1 MFGSRKG
8 FQARPPPPPKQ
19 RKPAA
24 APPPKKQLFAFD
36 PVAAHY
42 NALNHERRFGVTQ
55 PVVCVD
61 LNAASE
67 RRRWRETGDLSEAAA
82 TIKALVPEAA
92 NEGELLE
99 RALAAHLRRRAT
111 PSIRCW
117 DLVKARLAFQRID
130 CCVYCGE
137 STRTEDEAVP
147 CRSFKRPGGCAAEAH
162 RRCLARAG
170 VGLLSTRW
178 TCGVC
183 LEVARRRSVRTPADK
198 LIADAQEAE
207 AAAAAALRA
216 SGTTPSTAPGWVAQ
230 LAPRG
235 GQKSRRVAQQRR
247 TVLCGPSKTT
257 LRRWRGARE
266 FFFPHRQGRGAEA
279 RRGGCARSFKR
290 GPGDG
295 GPGLSR
301 NQISWRFS
309 TPWGTCSMGT

>member
-19 RKPAA
+19 RKKPAP
-24 APPPKKQLFAFD
+24 APPPRKQLFAFD

-42 NALNHERRFGVTQ
+42 NALNHERRHGVTQ

-61 LNAASE
+61 LNAANE
-67 RRRWRETGDLSEAAA
+67 LRRWRETGDLTEAAA

-183 LEVARRRSVRTPADK
+183 LEVARRRSVRTPADQRA
-198 LIADAQEAE
+198 ADAQEAE

-230 LAPRG
+230 LAQRG
-235 GQKSRRVAQQRR
+235 GQKSRRVAQQRQR
-247 TVLCGPSKTT
+247 SCVEIDPDA
-257 LRRWRGARE
+257 RW
-266 FFFPHRQGRGAEA
+266 A
-279 RRGGCARSFKR
+279 RRARPRRRRPEEAQAATRRPLDDALLTPKR
-290 GPGDG
+290 RHRPR
-295 GPGLSR
+295 PSSSR
-301 NQISWRFS
+301 
-309 TPWGTCSMGT
+309 PACSI

>member
-8 FQARPPPPPKQ
+8 YQARPPPPPKQ

-42 NALNHERRFGVTQ
+42 NALNHERRHGVTQ

-67 RRRWRETGDLSEAAA
+67 RRRWRETADLSEAAA

-183 LEVARRRSVRTPADK
+183 VEVARRRSVRTPADQRA
-198 LIADAQEAE
+198 ADAQEAE

-216 SGTTPSTAPGWVAQ
+216 SGTTPSTAPSWVAQ
-230 LAPRG
+230 LAQRG

-266 FFFPHRQGRGAEA
+266 FFFPHRQGRGAQA
-279 RRGGCARSFKR
+279 RRGGRARR
-290 GPGDG
+290 VTGGPSDG

-301 NQISWRFS
+301 NKITRRFS
-309 TPWGTCSMGT
+309 TPWDACSMGT

>member
-8 FQARPPPPPKQ
+8 YQARPPPPPRQ

-24 APPPKKQLFAFD
+24 APPPPRKQLFAFD
-36 PVAAHY
+36 AVAAHY
-42 NALNHERRFGVTQ
+42 NALNHERRHGVTQ

-61 LNAASE
+61 LNAANE
-67 RRRWRETGDLSEAAA
+67 LRRWRETGDLTEAAA

-183 LEVARRRSVRTPADK
+183 LEVARRRSVRTPADQRA
-198 LIADAQEAE
+198 ADAQEAE

-230 LAPRG
+230 LAQRG

-247 TVLCGPSKTT
+247 TVLCANQPAPRHRVDGVGRVSFFFHTGKVEG
-257 LRRWRGARE
+257 RRRDAEAARE
-266 FFFPHRQGRGAEA
+266 ALSEA
-279 RRGGCARSFKR
+279 QATAARA
-290 GPGDG
+290 
-295 GPGLSR
+295 
-301 NQISWRFS
+301 
-309 TPWGTCSMGT
+309 

>member
-8 FQARPPPPPKQ
+8 FQPRPPPRPKQ
-19 RKPAA
+19 RKKPA
-24 APPPKKQLFAFD
+24 APPPRKQLFAFD

-42 NALNHERRFGVTQ
+42 NALNHERRHGVTQ
-55 PVVCVD
+55 PIVCVD

-67 RRRWRETGDLSEAAA
+67 RRRWRETGDLTDAAA

-92 NEGELLE
+92 NEGDATLE
-99 RALAAHLRRRAT
+99 RALAEHLRRRAT
-111 PSIRCW
+111 PAIRCW
-117 DLVKARLAFQRID
+117 DLVKARLAFQRVD

-183 LEVARRRSVRTPADK
+183 VEVARRRSVRTPADQRA
-198 LIADAQEAE
+198 ADAQESE

-216 SGTTPSTAPGWVAQ
+216 SGTTPSTAPSWVAE
-230 LAPRG
+230 LAQRG

-247 TVLCGPSKTT
+247 TVLCGNQLATTPSQMQ
-257 LRRWRGARE
+257 LRRRGARE
-266 FFFPHRQGRGAEA
+266 FFFPTQ
-279 RRGGCARSFKR
+279 ARSRRAGETWRPRATRCGKPKR
-290 GPGDG
+290 RAPR
-295 GPGLSR
+295 PSSSR
-301 NQISWRFS
+301 
-309 TPWGTCSMGT
+309 PACSI